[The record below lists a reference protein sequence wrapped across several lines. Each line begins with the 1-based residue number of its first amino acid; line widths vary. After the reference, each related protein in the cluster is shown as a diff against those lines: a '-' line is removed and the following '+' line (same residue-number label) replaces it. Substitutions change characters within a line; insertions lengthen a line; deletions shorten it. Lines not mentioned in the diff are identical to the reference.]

1 MTDVDKKR
9 TQKDVPAF
17 NRGTQKKQKNL
28 KTGQKTQANDDMI
41 DLGNVRR
48 SLDMVENGQ
57 DPANIYA
64 YDGKTYSFLACPTAK
79 LSKELAGI
87 MKDA

>member
-1 MTDVDKKR
+1 
-9 TQKDVPAF
+9 
-17 NRGTQKKQKNL
+17 
-28 KTGQKTQANDDMI
+28 MI